1 MPSRA
6 DLEQNFYKEKVDIIR
21 NKKTSRIWE
30 ALIFT
35 GVTGRSRTC
44 GLLLRRQPLYP
55 SELQP
60 QKSFL

>member
-30 ALIFT
+30 ALISL
-35 GVTGRSRTC
+35 V
-44 GLLLRRQPLYP
+44 
-55 SELQP
+55 
-60 QKSFL
+60 